1 MILKGVKLLN
11 KEMLKGII
19 DLLILSLLN
28 EKDSYGYEI
37 SKAIKQR
44 TEGAFA
50 LQEPTLY
57 LSLKRLEKR
66 GMVSSYWGEESR
78 GGRRKYYSI
87 TEEGRKMLQG
97 QIRDWK
103 QLVEIVA
110 RFL

>member
-1 MILKGVKLLN
+1 MKLLN

>member
-1 MILKGVKLLN
+1 MKLLN

-66 GMVSSYWGEESR
+66 GVVSSYWGEESR

>member
-1 MILKGVKLLN
+1 MKLLN

-37 SKAIKQR
+37 SKTIKQR

>member
-1 MILKGVKLLN
+1 MVKLLN
-11 KEMLKGII
+11 KELLKGIV

-37 SKAIKQR
+37 SKAIKRR
-44 TEGAFA
+44 TEDVFV
-50 LQEPTLY
+50 LREPTLY

-66 GMVSSYWGEESR
+66 KMVFSYWGEESR

-87 TEEGRKMLQG
+87 TKEGRKALQTYA
-97 QIRDWK
+97 RDWK
-103 QLVEIVA
+103 QLVEIVE

>member
-1 MILKGVKLLN
+1 
-11 KEMLKGII
+11 MLKGII

-44 TEGAFA
+44 TGGGFA

-57 LSLKRLEKR
+57 LSLKRLEKQKL
-66 GMVSSYWGEESR
+66 VSSYWGEESR

-87 TEEGRKMLQG
+87 TEDGRKLLQ
-97 QIRDWK
+97 QHIRDWK
-103 QLVEIVA
+103 QLTEVVG

>member
-1 MILKGVKLLN
+1 MRLLN

-97 QIRDWK
+97 QIQDWK